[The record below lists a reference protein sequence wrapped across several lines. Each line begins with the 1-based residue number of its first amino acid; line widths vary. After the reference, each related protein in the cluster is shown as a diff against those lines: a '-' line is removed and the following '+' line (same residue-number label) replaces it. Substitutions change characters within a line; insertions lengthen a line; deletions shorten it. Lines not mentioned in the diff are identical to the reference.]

1 MTRTYIKSLSSD
13 FGGNLNASQFE
24 AEVTGDVGITKN
36 ILRVDVN
43 EDVVDIVFDV
53 TLSGAEQLILDGLI
67 TAHTP
72 VTPDIIPDIFISPNS
87 DVMKFIKDST
97 TYKLIGNQTN
107 EIIISKGTQGDYT
120 SIKDAIT
127 NNNNPNTI
135 FKVYPGTYVEN
146 NPITLPI
153 GCSLMAAGT
162 PGNTTIVALNP
173 GSDIII
179 LNPWCKIEGFAIYGA
194 STAGSRGIYFDGS
207 INGSSYSSINQCIIQ
222 HCDIGIETDNGP
234 GTLICYYS
242 LIHPTASTL
251 AKGVYVHSGGQFVA
265 SSIRV
270 TGIPTVPLYVTDAF
284 VCAGSGSKLSLTTA
298 SGNYCT
304 TSLNLNDGGNFELT
318 LYTTNGCGT
327 GLYIGNTGT
336 TSKIRATALN
346 MIGSITY
353 DIDVQATDAEISLFS
368 SEIDGNIINNPN
380 SVIINAKFY
389 SFKDNKKFQTITGDL
404 RIGTLSN
411 PSTVMMGEGKYK
423 NSTITVFSN
432 DNLEA
437 GTWVDNTAAA
447 LSSDNSVFNLFQAVT
462 AGNCLYV
469 GSTSNIYGI
478 KANITTATTSTPSKS
493 DIIAEYWDGS
503 AWTSLNSMQLLATS
517 PYYNNMD
524 SFVASANKQHIRYNV
539 TTVTSMP
546 NKTLN
551 SVNKKWIRYRIV
563 NAITGLPQAEYIKL
577 HTNAKKINKD
587 GFTEYLG
594 DARKCCALQLN
605 TYPSNSTPVSQEIFL
620 SDNLSV
626 KKIDNKFA
634 DSVVTRIGLSTYIKK
649 CTDTSFP
656 IKLKF
661 AFVGDSDTAGDVE
674 WKVRYAYTTSGS
686 SVYHNT
692 TDAPSEASGVTT
704 VTKISSIAI
713 NSSDKDIREV
723 IEMNIEDINVNP
735 SSGDEHILWVSL
747 ERDASGGNAND
758 TYTGAVSIIQLKGVY
773 VSWSDSGHILA
784 Y

>member
-1 MTRTYIKSLSSD
+1 MTTIYTKSLSSD
-13 FGGNLNASQFE
+13 FSSNLNSSQFHIE
-24 AEVTGDVGITKN
+24 VDGDGGITPNILGVNVTGDV
-36 ILRVDVN
+36 
-43 EDVVDIVFDV
+43 VDIIFDAA
-53 TLSGAEQLILDGLI
+53 LSGAEQTTLDGLI

-72 VTPDIIPDIFISPNS
+72 VTPDIIPDIFISPDS
-87 DVMKFIKDST
+87 DVMKFIKDAT
-97 TYKLIGNQTN
+97 TYKIIGNQTD

-146 NPITLPI
+146 NPITLPT
-153 GCSLMAAGT
+153 GSSLMAAGT
-162 PGNTTIVALNP
+162 PGNTTIVAQNP

-179 LNPWCKIEGFAIYGA
+179 LSPWCKIEGFAIYGA

-207 INGSSYSSINQCIIQ
+207 VNGAAYSAINQCIIQ
-222 HCDIGIETDNGP
+222 HCDIGIETENGP
-234 GTLICYYS
+234 DTLICYRT
-242 LIHPTASTL
+242 LVHPTAATL
-251 AKGVYVHSGGQFVA
+251 AKGIYVHSGGQFVG
-265 SSIRV
+265 SSVRV
-270 TGIPTVPLYVTDAF
+270 TGVPTVPLYITDAF
-284 VCAGSGSKLSLTTA
+284 ICAGAGSKLSLTTA

-304 TSLNLNDGGNFELT
+304 TSLNLDNGGNFELT

-327 GLYIGNTGT
+327 GLYIGSTGT

-346 MIGSITY
+346 MIGSTTY

-411 PSTVMMGEGKYK
+411 PSTVMIGEGKYK

-437 GTWVDNTAAA
+437 GTWVDNTTAA
-447 LSSDNSVFNLFQAVT
+447 LSSDNSTFNLFQAVT

-478 KANITTATTSTPSKS
+478 KANVTTTTTSTPSKS
-493 DIIAEYWDGS
+493 DVIAEYWDGS

-517 PYYNNMD
+517 PYYHNMD
-524 SFVASANKQHIRYNV
+524 SFVTSANKQHIRYNV
-539 TTVTSMP
+539 TSATNMP

-577 HTNAKKINKD
+577 HTNAQKINKD
-587 GFTEYLG
+587 GYTEYFGNSRGSCELNF
-594 DARKCCALQLN
+594 N
-605 TYPSNSTPVSQEIFL
+605 TYPSNSTPGSQEIFL
-620 SDNLSV
+620 ADNLSV
-626 KKIDNKFA
+626 AKIDNKFA
-634 DSVVTRIGLSTYIKK
+634 DGSVTRIGLSTYVKI

-656 IKLKF
+656 IKLHF
-661 AFVGDSDTAGDVE
+661 AFMGDSDTTGDVE
-674 WKVRYAYTTSGS
+674 WKVRYALTTSGS
-686 SVYHNT
+686 SVYHNA

-704 VTKISSIAI
+704 VTKISSIAV
-713 NSSDKDIREV
+713 NSKNKDIREV
-723 IEMNIEDINVNP
+723 IELNIENINVNP
-735 SSGDEHILWVSL
+735 SSGDEHIMFISL
-747 ERDASGGNAND
+747 ERDASGGNSND
-758 TYTGAVSIIQLKGVY
+758 TYPGAVSIFALKGVY
-773 VSWSDSGHILA
+773 VSWSESGHILS